1 MNGGTVG
8 DGSENNENTA
18 DTADGVIENGGL
30 TNGGTEHDHGDD
42 SNSGGGGGGGENRLL
57 FDFSNDMMFD
67 SSGRLMRKP
76 RRKHNPD
83 RDKYIQEPQYVTK
96 RTSSGRLVKMK
107 ISTDFDYTSD
117 QEEEGKRRRKEE
129 DDDDTME
136 GIQAKHR
143 KEGDMAPEYG
153 QFAASHRR
161 VHRHRHRTASDNDDC
176 SSMSSDSSGDEDFLG
191 NKYSSKRASVS
202 GTKPKRTYTRT
213 PRRPGSGSSSSR
225 RLTVKEL
232 TAGGNNPGGIFDS
245 DDSGSSQEEFILP
258 RSMPFKT
265 TVSPAGPSSSSTAS
279 TQPVS
284 SKLTFDQYVKKL
296 STGGSCTVG
305 QALAMAD
312 AAKSAGGAGGLTSSN
327 TAMTAR
333 PPLTKVN
340 SPSSLMTTSS
350 TSKPGLTVP
359 IINPAIKTIL
369 SKLNAGNQPIQQTPA
384 GNRIILNASAS
395 TGPSEHTKQTV
406 KLIAVNSTSTT
417 NASGMSDFQIFVH
430 FGRLST

>member
-1 MNGGTVG
+1 M

-18 DTADGVIENGGL
+18 DMEGVENGFL

-42 SNSGGGGGGGENRLL
+42 SGENGSGGGENRLL

-143 KEGDMAPEYG
+143 KEGDMVPEYG
-153 QFAASHRR
+153 QYASHRR
-161 VHRHRHRTASDNDDC
+161 VHQHRHRKGSDNDDV
-176 SSMSSDSSGDEDFLG
+176 SSMSSRSSGDEDFNG

-202 GTKPKRTYTRT
+202 GVKPKRTYTRT
-213 PRRPGSGSSSSR
+213 PRRPVSASNSSR
-225 RLTVKEL
+225 RMTVKEL
-232 TAGGNNPGGIFDS
+232 TEGGSNPGGIFDS

-258 RSMPFKT
+258 RSRPFKT

-279 TQPVS
+279 TQPATSS
-284 SKLTFDQYVKKL
+284 SKLTFDQYVKKI
-296 STGGSCTVG
+296 STGGACTVG

-312 AAKSAGGAGGLTSSN
+312 AAKSTSGGGVGTN
-327 TAMTAR
+327 TAMTTR

-369 SKLNAGNQPIQQTPA
+369 SKLNTGNQPIQQTPA

-395 TGPSEHTKQTV
+395 TGSNEHTKQTV

-417 NASGMSDFQIFVH
+417 NASGKDN
-430 FGRLST
+430 